1 MEEPRHATSR
11 IVTQPTSRH
20 VTSRGDGRSDSGTPI
35 FNSSLLSHAYICIQL
50 YTYDAPSLPAPRF
63 VTSSRLK
70 IFCQFCLRF
79 LWFLTGVSGHSS
91 LARYHNSEVIL
102 VLWLFHAGVMLLS
115 CQFRVGS
122 MLVSCQFYVVFL
134 PVSCRF
140 RAITV
145 PVPCRFRVGSEP
157 VPCQPVTARSPVS
170 PARPPVP
177 APVTAPA
184 AVYRCVALCGPVARA
199 SCVWAN

>member
-1 MEEPRHATSR
+1 M
-11 IVTQPTSRH
+11 
-20 VTSRGDGRSDSGTPI
+20 
-35 FNSSLLSHAYICIQL
+35 CIQL

-122 MLVSCQFYVVFL
+122 MLVSCQFDVVFSSGFMSI
-134 PVSCRF
+134 PCHYCAGSVPFPCRF
-140 RAITV
+140 RA
-145 PVPCRFRVGSEP
+145 GS
-157 VPCQPVTARSPVS
+157 VSTRDRS
-170 PARPPVP
+170 
-177 APVTAPA
+177 
-184 AVYRCVALCGPVARA
+184 
-199 SCVWAN
+199 